1 MNKLLTV
8 VELCTTKVAVAVGE
22 NTDFGVKVISHCTVP
37 VRKWIRHGEV
47 ENTRNVVE
55 ALRTA
60 VSKAESEVGYEIHDV
75 VLCLWGQSIRT
86 VEIKVSRER
95 KRTDDFISE
104 QELKVLNDEALKYK
118 VGGDEKILKAIPQSY
133 DLDARIGVAPRDAV
147 GMRGSRIDAYYLLVI
162 GKDQSVRDKQEVL
175 REAGLQVIHTVISPI
190 GSAAAALNANESENG
205 VALLDIGAGTTDVV
219 IVRDNIIREV
229 ACIPFAGQSVTDDIK
244 SVACITSEMAELVKT
259 KFGTCVADG
268 VSDTKKL
275 VIQGTA
281 GSASSD
287 IQLLLLA
294 QVIEARMSEI
304 FEAARYIIDKAGY
317 ADKTPAGIV
326 LTGGTCYMENIR
338 ELAKAI
344 FEKNVRLANAG
355 GSITDSSEESCF
367 DTYATSI
374 VGALMV
380 AFDEIDPARL
390 PQRIPLREDG
400 PATDI
405 FGTEI
410 KEDKKPDEPKPAGG
424 RFRFPGKD
432 KGQKGDKPKEK
443 KEKSGTSFS
452 DMFGGLFDG
461 QYNNNA

>member
-22 NTDFGVKVISHCTVP
+22 NTDYGVHIISHCTVP
-37 VRKWIRHGEV
+37 VRKMIRHGEV
-47 ENTRNVVE
+47 ENTKKVVE

-60 VSKAESEVGYEIHDV
+60 VNKAEAEVGYVIHDV
-75 VLCLWGQSIRT
+75 VLCLWGQSVRT
-86 VEIKVSRER
+86 IQVKVSRDR
-95 KRTDDFISE
+95 KRPDDFIGS

-118 VGGDEKILKAIPQSY
+118 VGAEERILKAIPQGY
-133 DLDARIGVAPRDAV
+133 DIDDRIGVAPNEV
-147 GMRGSRIDAYYLLVI
+147 EGMRGSRIDAYYLLVI
-162 GKDQSVRDKQEVL
+162 GKEQSVRAKYDVL
-175 REAGLQVIHTVISPI
+175 REANLNVIHTVISPI
-190 GSAAAALNANESENG
+190 GSAAAALNGNESENG

-219 IVRDNIIREV
+219 IVRDSTIREV

-268 VSDTKKL
+268 VNDTKKL
-275 VIQGTA
+275 VIQGTG

-287 IQLLLLA
+287 VPLLLLA

-304 FEAARYIIDKAGY
+304 FEAARYIIEEAGY
-317 ADKTPAGIV
+317 GDKIPAGIV

-374 VGALMV
+374 AGAMMV
-380 AFDEIDPARL
+380 AFDEIDPSRL
-390 PQRIPLREDG
+390 AQRVPLPEDG
-400 PATDI
+400 PAKDI
-405 FGTEI
+405 FGEDI
-410 KEDKKPDEPKPAGG
+410 KDEPEQKPQPASSGIFG
-424 RFRFPGKD
+424 RI
-432 KGQKGDKPKEK
+432 KGRNPKPKEP
-443 KEKSGTSFS
+443 KESKESKSSIS
-452 DMFGGLFDG
+452 DMLGGLFDG

>member
-22 NTDFGVKVISHCTVP
+22 NTDYGVHIISHCTVP
-37 VRKWIRHGEV
+37 VRKMIRHGEV
-47 ENTRNVVE
+47 ENTKKVVE
-55 ALRTA
+55 ALKTA
-60 VSKAESEVGYEIHDV
+60 VERAEADTGYVIHDV

-86 VEIKVSRER
+86 LQIKVSRDR
-95 KRTDDFISE
+95 KRPDESIVE

-118 VGGDEKILKAIPQSY
+118 IGSEERILKAIPQGY
-133 DLDARIGVAPRDAV
+133 DIDDRIGVAPNEAE

-162 GKDQSVRDKQEVL
+162 GKESSVHSKYEVL
-175 REAGLQVIHTVISPI
+175 REANLNVIHTVLSPI
-190 GSAAAALNANESENG
+190 GSAAAALNGNEAENG
-205 VALLDIGAGTTDVV
+205 VALLDIGAGTTDLV
-219 IVRDNIIREV
+219 IVRDYTVREV

-275 VIQGTA
+275 VIQGTG

-287 IQLLLLA
+287 VQLLLLA

-304 FEAARYIIDKAGY
+304 LEAARYVIEEAGY
-317 ADKTPAGIV
+317 GDKIPAGIV

-355 GSITDSSEESCF
+355 GNITDSSEESCF

-374 VGALMV
+374 AGAMMV
-380 AFDEIDPARL
+380 AFEEIAPDRL
-390 PQRIPLREDG
+390 AQRVPLPEEG
-400 PATDI
+400 PAKNI
-405 FGTEI
+405 FGEE
-410 KEDKKPDEPKPAGG
+410 EDKEPAQPQPTAKRTFFPKRDKPQKPD
-424 RFRFPGKD
+424 R
-432 KGQKGDKPKEK
+432 PKES
-443 KEKSGTSFS
+443 KSSFS
-452 DMFGGLFDG
+452 DVLGGLFDG